1 MAEAARL
8 LGLPFCA
15 LVCLATALAL
25 SLYGTPL
32 AARAALRFGIVDLPD
47 GALKKH
53 RGPTPYLGGLAV
65 YGSFIMTM
73 ALVFDFDQRVLGLLL
88 AGTILVLLGLV
99 DDFGVLGVAPKFLGQ
114 AFATMVLIK
123 SDIAIHIGMLPE
135 WANLTLTVLW
145 VVGITNAVN
154 IIDIMDGLA
163 SGVAVIA
170 AAFLLIVSCVN
181 SDISIA
187 LMTATLM
194 GSLLGF
200 LRYNAYPARIFLGD
214 TGSLFVGMM
223 LGALAM
229 IGKYDAV
236 NSIGWLTPLL
246 ILAVPIFDTLYVM
259 TLRVAR
265 GLNPFKGSPD
275 HFALRLRRAGL
286 PVPRVV
292 ALTWILAAAMGCL
305 ALLNLA
311 IDERFSLMLVAG
323 VTLALGTAGVAL
335 TRLGRAPA
343 PAGEAVPGAAPTA
356 HAVELHMLIDAPDPD
371 VADMQERAL
380 VRQAQRN
387 LERWRRR

>member
-8 LGLPFCA
+8 IGLPLAA
-15 LVCLATALAL
+15 LVCLATALLL

-47 GALKKH
+47 GSLKRH
-53 RGPTPYLGGLAV
+53 RGPVPYLGGLAV
-65 YGSFIMTM
+65 YGSFILTM

-99 DDFGVLGVAPKFLGQ
+99 DDFGVLGVGPKFLGQ
-114 AFATMVLIK
+114 AFATVVLIK
-123 SDIAIHIGMLPE
+123 SGIAIQIGMLPE
-135 WANLTLTVLW
+135 WANLALTALW
-145 VVGITNAVN
+145 IVGITNALN

-163 SGVAVIA
+163 AGVAVIA
-170 AAFLLIVSCVN
+170 AAFMLIISCVN
-181 SDISIA
+181 SDTSIA
-187 LMTATLM
+187 LMTATLI

-200 LRYNAYPARIFLGD
+200 LRYNVHPAQIFLGD

-236 NSIGWLTPLL
+236 NSVGWLTPLL
-246 ILAVPIFDTLYVM
+246 ILAVPIFDTLFVM
-259 TLRVAR
+259 TLRAAR
-265 GLNPFKGSPD
+265 RSNPFKGSPD

-286 PVPRVV
+286 PAPRVV
-292 ALTWILAAAMGCL
+292 MLTWILASAMGCL
-305 ALLNLA
+305 GMFNVAVEA
-311 IDERFSLMLVAG
+311 TMSLMLVAG
-323 VTLALGTAGVAL
+323 AAGALVICGAAL
-335 TRLGRAPA
+335 LRLPEAPA
-343 PAGEAVPGAAPTA
+343 PEPRGDAEPD
-356 HAVELHMLIDAPDPD
+356 LHVMFESADPD
-371 VADMQERAL
+371 VADMHERAM

>member
-1 MAEAARL
+1 MAEAARI

-15 LVCLATALAL
+15 LVCLATSLAL

-47 GALKKH
+47 GSLKRH

-114 AFATMVLIK
+114 AFATVVLIK

-135 WANLTLTVLW
+135 WANLALTVLW

-170 AAFLLIVSCVN
+170 ATFLLIVSCVN
-181 SDISIA
+181 SDTSIA

-200 LRYNAYPARIFLGD
+200 LRYNAHPAKIFLGD

-259 TLRVAR
+259 TLRAAR

-286 PVPRVV
+286 PVPRVA

-305 ALLNLA
+305 AIVNLSL
-311 IDERFSLMLVAG
+311 EPRFSLMLVAG
-323 VTLALGTAGVAL
+323 VALAFVAAGVSL
-335 TRLGRAPA
+335 TRLGRARPA
-343 PAGEAVPGAAPTA
+343 ADETALPAAGS
-356 HAVELHMLIDAPDPD
+356 AVELHMLMDAPDPD

-387 LERWRRR
+387 LEQWRRR